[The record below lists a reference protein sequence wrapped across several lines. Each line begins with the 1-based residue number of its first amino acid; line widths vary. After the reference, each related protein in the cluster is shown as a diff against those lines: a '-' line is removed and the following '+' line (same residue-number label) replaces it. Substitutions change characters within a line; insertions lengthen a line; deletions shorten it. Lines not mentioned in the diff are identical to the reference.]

1 MVVYILCHLCQP
13 LTCCLDHLLVGI
25 ITARVVL
32 AHTHSVTLISLS
44 LSLSLSG
51 HSDSCLENDTIS
63 LLDKGL
69 DDQGDTASIRSRGS
83 IHSVGSGEQQRGL
96 PMPRLEPFSP
106 GQVFYWS
113 QGRQVLVLPV
123 TDDHVMEVNVT

>member
-1 MVVYILCHLCQP
+1 MLFRLFAYRHYYS
-13 LTCCLDHLLVGI
+13 TCCTLSL
-25 ITARVVL
+25 T
-32 AHTHSVTLISLS
+32 HTQSHALTSLS
-44 LSLSLSG
+44 LSLWPLT
-51 HSDSCLENDTIS
+51 DSCLENDTMS

-83 IHSVGSGEQQRGL
+83 VHSVGSGEQQREQQRGL

-123 TDDHVMEVNVT
+123 TDEHVMEVNVT